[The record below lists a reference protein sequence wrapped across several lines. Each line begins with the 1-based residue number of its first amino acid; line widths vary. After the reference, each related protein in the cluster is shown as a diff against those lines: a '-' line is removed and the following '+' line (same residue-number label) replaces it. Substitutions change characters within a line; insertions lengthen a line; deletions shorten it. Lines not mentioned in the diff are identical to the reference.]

1 MSEPV
6 EQSGRVTTEAG
17 ASSSR
22 VGIQAAASHSPPA
35 GSGVPALSVA
45 SLVKSYPTLTAVRD
59 LSFSVKPGQ
68 VLAMVGP
75 NGAGKTTTMRCI
87 AGILPAT
94 RGVISIGGADLAAS
108 PVDAKKRVAYV
119 PDDPKLFDNLT
130 VWEHLEFIAAA
141 YELRAWE
148 LLANQWLE
156 RFELAPKRDTPT
168 SELSRGMR
176 QKIAVIA
183 AYVREPAFI
192 MLDEPMTG
200 LDPRGIR
207 TMKDSI
213 REQARAGA
221 GVMLSSHLLALVEDL
236 CDALLIMHKG
246 QRMFFGSVS
255 EARAQFASQGDAS
268 LEEVF
273 FRATE
278 GNIAAQGDNSG
289 AAPVA

>member
-1 MSEPV
+1 MSDESTAATHVPMTS
-6 EQSGRVTTEAG
+6 SGTL
-17 ASSSR
+17 
-22 VGIQAAASHSPPA
+22 
-35 GSGVPALSVA
+35 ALDVNC
-45 SLVKSYPTLTAVRD
+45 LVKSYATLTAVRG
-59 LSFSVKPGQ
+59 LGFSVKPGQ

-94 RGVISIGGADLAAS
+94 RGTIAVGGFDLEKQ
-108 PVDAKKRVAYV
+108 PVEAKRRVAYV

-141 YELRAWE
+141 YELKQWQPIADS
-148 LLANQWLE
+148 WLE
-156 RFELAPKRDTPT
+156 RFELTPNRDTPT

-213 REQARAGA
+213 RERSRAGA

-246 QRMFFGSVS
+246 QLVFFGTVM
-255 EARAQFASQGDAS
+255 EARERFGVSQTGDSS
-268 LEEVF
+268 LEDVF

-278 GNIAAQGDNSG
+278 GAANATAIASVDVLTPASDATNTTGGGN
-289 AAPVA
+289 A

>member
-1 MSEPV
+1 MSDESTAATHVPMTS
-6 EQSGRVTTEAG
+6 SGTL
-17 ASSSR
+17 
-22 VGIQAAASHSPPA
+22 
-35 GSGVPALSVA
+35 ALDVNG
-45 SLVKSYPTLTAVRD
+45 LVKSYATLTAVRG
-59 LSFSVKPGQ
+59 LGYSVKPGQ

-94 RGVISIGGADLAAS
+94 RGTITVGGFDLEKQ
-108 PVDAKKRVAYV
+108 PVEAKRRVAYV

-141 YELRAWE
+141 YELKQWRPTADS
-148 LLANQWLE
+148 WLE
-156 RFELAPKRDTPT
+156 RFELMPKRDTPT

-213 REQARAGA
+213 RERSRAGA

-246 QRMFFGSVS
+246 QLVFFGTVM
-255 EARAQFASQGDAS
+255 EARERFGVSQTGDSS
-268 LEEVF
+268 LEDVF

-278 GNIAAQGDNSG
+278 GAANATVIASVDVLTPASDATNTTGGGN
-289 AAPVA
+289 A

>member
-1 MSEPV
+1 MTS
-6 EQSGRVTTEAG
+6 SGTL
-17 ASSSR
+17 
-22 VGIQAAASHSPPA
+22 
-35 GSGVPALSVA
+35 ALDVNG
-45 SLVKSYPTLTAVRD
+45 LVKSYATLTAVRG
-59 LSFSVKPGQ
+59 LGFSVKPGQ

-94 RGVISIGGADLAAS
+94 RGTIAVGGFDLEKQ
-108 PVDAKKRVAYV
+108 PVEAKRRVAYV

-141 YELRAWE
+141 YELKQWQPIADS
-148 LLANQWLE
+148 WLE
-156 RFELAPKRDTPT
+156 RFELTPKRDTPT

-213 REQARAGA
+213 RERSRAGA

-246 QRMFFGSVS
+246 QLVFFGTVM
-255 EARAQFASQGDAS
+255 EARERFGVSQTGDSS
-268 LEEVF
+268 LEDVF

-278 GNIAAQGDNSG
+278 EAANAMAGIPP
-289 AAPVA
+289 APAPASDATKTTGGSNA

>member
-1 MSEPV
+1 MSDTP
-6 EQSGRVTTEAG
+6 A
-17 ASSSR
+17 AP
-22 VGIQAAASHSPPA
+22 QA
-35 GSGVPALSVA
+35 VPALQVDA
-45 SLVKSYPTLTAVRD
+45 LIKSYPTLTAVRG
-59 LSFSVKPGQ
+59 LSFAVQPGQ

-87 AGILPAT
+87 AGILPPT
-94 RGVISIGGADLAAS
+94 QGAITIAGMSLETKPAE
-108 PVDAKKRVAYV
+108 AKKRVAYV

-141 YELRAWE
+141 YELRDWQP
-148 LLANQWLE
+148 LANQWLD
-156 RFELAPKRDTPT
+156 RFELSPKRDTPT

-213 REQARAGA
+213 RERVSAGA

-246 QRMFFGSVS
+246 QRMFFGTIAQ
-255 EARAQFASQGDAS
+255 ARAQFAAQGDAS
-268 LEEVF
+268 LEDLF
-273 FRATE
+273 FRVTE
-278 GNIAAQGDNSG
+278 GAPAQPE
-289 AAPVA
+289 AAPVPAPSTTP

>member
-1 MSEPV
+1 MSDESTAATHVPMTS
-6 EQSGRVTTEAG
+6 SGTL
-17 ASSSR
+17 
-22 VGIQAAASHSPPA
+22 
-35 GSGVPALSVA
+35 ALDVNG
-45 SLVKSYPTLTAVRD
+45 LVKSYATLTAVRG
-59 LSFSVKPGQ
+59 LGFSVKPGQ

-94 RGVISIGGADLAAS
+94 RGTIAVGGFDLEKQ
-108 PVDAKKRVAYV
+108 PVEAKRRVAYV

-141 YELRAWE
+141 YELKQWQPIADS
-148 LLANQWLE
+148 WLE
-156 RFELAPKRDTPT
+156 RFELTPKRDTPT

-213 REQARAGA
+213 RERSRAGA

-246 QRMFFGSVS
+246 QLVFFGTVM
-255 EARAQFASQGDAS
+255 EARERFGVSQTGDSS
-268 LEEVF
+268 LEDVF

-278 GNIAAQGDNSG
+278 EAANAMAGIPP
-289 AAPVA
+289 APAPASDATKTTGGSNA

>member
-1 MSEPV
+1 MSDTPV
-6 EQSGRVTTEAG
+6 VP
-17 ASSSR
+17 
-22 VGIQAAASHSPPA
+22 QA
-35 GSGVPALSVA
+35 VPALDVA
-45 SLVKSYPTLTAVRD
+45 DLIKSYPSLTAVRG
-59 LSFSVKPGQ
+59 LSFSVQPGQ

-87 AGILPAT
+87 AGILPPT
-94 RGVISIGGADLAAS
+94 QGVITVSGQSLREKPAE
-108 PVDAKKRVAYV
+108 AKKRVAYV

-141 YELRAWE
+141 YELRNWE
-148 LLANQWLE
+148 LLANQWLD
-156 RFELAPKRDTPT
+156 RFELSPKRDTPT

-213 REQARAGA
+213 RERARAGA

-246 QRMFFGSVS
+246 QRMFFGTIA
-255 EARAQFASQGDAS
+255 EARSQFAAQGDAS
-268 LEEVF
+268 LEDLF
-273 FRATE
+273 FRVTE
-278 GNIAAQGDNSG
+278 GA
-289 AAPVA
+289 AAPPQVVSVPPPSAVP

>member
-1 MSEPV
+1 MSDV
-6 EQSGRVTTEAG
+6 MQSP
-17 ASSSR
+17 
-22 VGIQAAASHSPPA
+22 Q
-35 GSGVPALSVA
+35 GVPALDVQN
-45 SLVKSYPTLTAVRD
+45 LVKSYATLTAVRG
-59 LSFSVKPGQ
+59 LSFRVMPGQ

-94 RGVISIGGADLAAS
+94 QGIIAAGGFDLAKQ
-108 PVDAKKRVAYV
+108 PVEAKKRVAYV

-130 VWEHLEFIAAA
+130 VWEHLEFIASA
-141 YELRAWE
+141 YELRDWQ
-148 LLANQWLE
+148 LRANQWLE

-213 REQARAGA
+213 REQARSGA
-221 GVMLSSHLLALVEDL
+221 AVMLSSHLLALVEDL

-246 QRMFFGSVS
+246 QLVFFGSVL
-255 EARAQFASQGDAS
+255 EAREKFAAQGGDTS
-268 LEEVF
+268 LEDVF

-278 GNIAAQGDNSG
+278 GATPDPAA
-289 AAPVA
+289 AAPPPLPTATPDARP

>member
-1 MSEPV
+1 
-6 EQSGRVTTEAG
+6 
-17 ASSSR
+17 
-22 VGIQAAASHSPPA
+22 
-35 GSGVPALSVA
+35 
-45 SLVKSYPTLTAVRD
+45 
-59 LSFSVKPGQ
+59 
-68 VLAMVGP
+68 MVGP

-94 RGVISIGGADLAAS
+94 RGTIAVGGFDLEKQ
-108 PVDAKKRVAYV
+108 PVEAKRRVAYV

-141 YELRAWE
+141 YELKQWQPIADS
-148 LLANQWLE
+148 WLE
-156 RFELAPKRDTPT
+156 RFELTPKRDTPT

-213 REQARAGA
+213 RERSRAGA

-246 QRMFFGSVS
+246 QLVFFGTVM
-255 EARAQFASQGDAS
+255 EARERFGVSQTGDSS
-268 LEEVF
+268 LEDVF

-278 GNIAAQGDNSG
+278 GAANATAIASVDVLTPASDATNTTGGGN
-289 AAPVA
+289 A

>member
-1 MSEPV
+1 MSDTPAV
-6 EQSGRVTTEAG
+6 PQS
-17 ASSSR
+17 
-22 VGIQAAASHSPPA
+22 
-35 GSGVPALSVA
+35 VPALQIDA
-45 SLVKSYPTLTAVRD
+45 LTKSYPTLTAVRG
-59 LSFSVKPGQ
+59 LSFSVQPGQ

-87 AGILPAT
+87 AGILPSTQGA
-94 RGVISIGGADLAAS
+94 ISVAGHSLHES
-108 PVDAKKRVAYV
+108 PAEAKKRVAYV

-141 YELRAWE
+141 YELRDWQP
-148 LLANQWLE
+148 LATQWLE
-156 RFELAPKRDTPT
+156 RFELTPKRDTPT

-213 REQARAGA
+213 RERARAGA

-246 QRMFFGSVS
+246 QRMFFGTIV
-255 EARAQFASQGDAS
+255 EARAQFAAQGDAS
-268 LEEVF
+268 LEELF
-273 FRATE
+273 FRVTE
-278 GNIAAQGDNSG
+278 GAPAQPDASP
-289 AAPVA
+289 APSTR

>member
-1 MSEPV
+1 MTS
-6 EQSGRVTTEAG
+6 SGTL
-17 ASSSR
+17 
-22 VGIQAAASHSPPA
+22 
-35 GSGVPALSVA
+35 ALDVNG
-45 SLVKSYPTLTAVRD
+45 LVKSYATLTAVRG
-59 LSFSVKPGQ
+59 LGFSVKPGQ

-94 RGVISIGGADLAAS
+94 RGTIAVGGFDLEKQ
-108 PVDAKKRVAYV
+108 PVEAKRRVAYV

-141 YELRAWE
+141 YELKQWQPIADS
-148 LLANQWLE
+148 WLE
-156 RFELAPKRDTPT
+156 RFELTPKRDTPT

-213 REQARAGA
+213 RERSRAGA

-246 QRMFFGSVS
+246 QLVFFGTVM
-255 EARAQFASQGDAS
+255 EARERFGVSQTGDSS
-268 LEEVF
+268 LEDVF

-278 GNIAAQGDNSG
+278 GAANATAIASVDVLTPASDATNTTGGGN
-289 AAPVA
+289 A